1 MHRDMADELSL
12 AIETSG
18 PHGGVGLAPGATGGL
33 SASAATRNPCG
44 PAVSAGS
51 RSLTMHRDM
60 ADELF
65 LAIETSGPHGGV
77 GLALGGRTL
86 GLRRLATDRRHTAEL
101 LPTIR
106 ELLDEHERRLMDVAV
121 FAYSCGPGSF
131 TGLRVAATVGRMTQ
145 SAVGCRVVAVP
156 TLEAIARNALAH
168 PDRPTRIVALLD
180 ARRGQV
186 YAAIFERVDAD
197 TLRSVTEAGLH
208 EPNALLDTIEP
219 PFCILGDGVK
229 AHAEACA
236 ASKGAVLDEPYWPP
250 SVEHVMAIAQRMA
263 AEGRFCRPE
272 EIVPLYLRPPACE
285 EVYVQRRAEA
295 RRRRGE

>member
-1 MHRDMADELSL
+1 MHRDMADELL
-12 AIETSG
+12 
-18 PHGGVGLAPGATGGL
+18 
-33 SASAATRNPCG
+33 
-44 PAVSAGS
+44 
-51 RSLTMHRDM
+51 
-60 ADELF
+60 

-77 GLALGGRTL
+77 GLALGGRML

-106 ELLDEHERRLMDVAV
+106 ELLDEHGRRLMDVAV

-131 TGLRVAATVGRMTQ
+131 TGLRVAATVARMAQ

-156 TLEAIARNALAH
+156 TLEAIARNALHH
-168 PDRPTRIVALLD
+168 PHRPTRIVALRD

-186 YAAIFERVDAD
+186 YAAVFERVDDD
-197 TLRSVTEAGLH
+197 TLRSVTKAGLH

-219 PFCILGDGVK
+219 PFCILGDGVQV
-229 AHAEACA
+229 HAEACA

-250 SVEHVMAIAQRMA
+250 SVEQVLAIAQRMS

-285 EVYVQRRAEA
+285 EVYEQRRAEA

>member
-1 MHRDMADELSL
+1 
-12 AIETSG
+12 
-18 PHGGVGLAPGATGGL
+18 
-33 SASAATRNPCG
+33 
-44 PAVSAGS
+44 
-51 RSLTMHRDM
+51 M

-86 GLRRLATDRRHTAEL
+86 GVRRLAADRRHTSEL
-101 LPTIR
+101 LPAIR
-106 ELLDEHERRLMDVAV
+106 ELLDEHGRRLADVDI

-131 TGLRVAATVGRMTQ
+131 TGLRVAATVGRMMQ

-156 TLEAIARNALAH
+156 TLEVIARNALAH

-186 YAAIFERVDAD
+186 YAAVFERVDDD
-197 TLRSVTEAGLH
+197 TLRCVTEASLH

-219 PFCILGDGVK
+219 PFCILGEGVRV
-229 AHAEACA
+229 HGEACA
-236 ASKGAVLDEPYWPP
+236 ASKGKVLDEAYWPP
-250 SVEHVMAIAQRMA
+250 SVEQVLAIARRMS

-272 EIVPLYLRPPACE
+272 QIVPLYLRPPACE
-285 EVYVQRRAEA
+285 EVYEQRRAEA